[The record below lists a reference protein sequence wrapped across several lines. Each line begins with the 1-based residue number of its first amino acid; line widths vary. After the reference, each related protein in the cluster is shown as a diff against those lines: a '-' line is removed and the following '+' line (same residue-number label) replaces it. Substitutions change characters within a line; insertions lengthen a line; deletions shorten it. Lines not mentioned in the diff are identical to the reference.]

1 MKGLGYAIFLL
12 ALVPMMFGGKIYN
25 SLRAVMTFKIVVVF
39 GFLLFLAF
47 FFSQRWTSFADLTVS
62 AKFGSVRIQT
72 AANTP
77 VLRGNNVDTVF
88 VSLMEGRG
96 LPPIDFTLIAFIAA
110 LAAIAGS
117 GGLTNTPISNYT
129 RDQGWG
135 MGHHVGAIPSVFG
148 GHGLSLS
155 HVGCVFEVNRES
167 LPRWRRW

>member
-1 MKGLGYAIFLL
+1 
-12 ALVPMMFGGKIYN
+12 
-25 SLRAVMTFKIVVVF
+25 MTFKIVVVF

-47 FFSQRWTSFADLTVS
+47 FFSQPVDLGRDPHRLFQIRNRSDSDRGGSSCRCAATTSRTS
-62 AKFGSVRIQT
+62 SSRCC
-72 AANTP
+72 
-77 VLRGNNVDTVF
+77 
-88 VSLMEGRG
+88 EGRG
-96 LPPIDFTLIAFIAA
+96 LPQIDFTLIAFIAA

-155 HVGCVFEVNRES
+155 HVGSRV
-167 LPRWRRW
+167 